1 MDSIVEGLM
10 KQLTSGDNLS
20 VIGKKVGADDESV
33 KSTLEMGLPLLL
45 GAMNNSASKP
55 EGMNAIMKGLSQTG
69 NNNPMKNITSNLSVP
84 DSVPGSDML
93 GSILGSNL
101 QPIQQAISK
110 SVGLPT
116 GVVGKI
122 LTMAL
127 PLLMGSLS
135 KNLAKNTGP
144 EGLSKLLGEQ
154 SKMALSASPNA
165 AGVMQ
170 ELSTSEKSSGGLIE
184 RIKKFFKPE
193 N

>member
-1 MDSIVEGLM
+1 MSSIVEGLM
-10 KQLTSGDNLS
+10 KQLTSGDTLS
-20 VIGKKVGADDESV
+20 FIGKKVGADNKSV

-55 EGMNAIMKGLSQTG
+55 EGLNAIMKGLSQAG
-69 NNNPMKNITSNLSVP
+69 NTDPMKNITGFLGAS

-93 GSILGSNL
+93 GSILGSNV

-110 SVGLPT
+110 SSGLSS

-122 LTMAL
+122 LAMVM

-135 KNLAKNTGP
+135 KNLGKNMVPGD
-144 EGLSKLLGEQ
+144 LSKLLGEQ

-165 AGVMQ
+165 AGAMQ
-170 ELSTSEKSSGGLIE
+170 DLFASEKSSGGLLE
-184 RIKKFFKPE
+184 RIKKFFNP
-193 N
+193 